1 MINIIFN
8 YIFGLIFQSPFW
20 ALESKS
26 EYENNIYHLDFFYYF
41 SCYIKVSDGQHNN
54 ISLFKID
61 WSLLNRVLGVFSCW
75 RAYVLGVFACL
86 RAGVLVY
93 ACFAYVL
100 PIMCAWRVY
109 H

>member
-61 WSLLNRVLGVFSCW
+61 CIYQPTDENPLLKTLSRVLF
-75 RAYVLGVFACL
+75 
-86 RAGVLVY
+86 
-93 ACFAYVL
+93 
-100 PIMCAWRVY
+100 
-109 H
+109 